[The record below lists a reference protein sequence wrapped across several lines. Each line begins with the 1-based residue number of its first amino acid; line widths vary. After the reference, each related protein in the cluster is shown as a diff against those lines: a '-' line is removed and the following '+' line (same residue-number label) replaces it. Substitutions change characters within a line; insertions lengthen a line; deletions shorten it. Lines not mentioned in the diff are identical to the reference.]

1 MIFLVKN
8 NGLCASI
15 ALFALLHNIRVC
27 DRATTTASKI
37 REIRKIMSEII
48 GFRQEGGEIIDLQ
61 SIALERGESLATL
74 REKLQ
79 KHSIDTSAYGE
90 AIHFDNSANALAIIR
105 HSCAHLLAQA
115 IKQLYPDAKFFVGPV
130 VEEGF
135 YYDFKTSSKIGE
147 EDLEKIQARMK
158 ELAKSGD
165 MIEKSVISRAQA
177 QERFKDDE
185 LKCAVMSN
193 IVGDSFGLYAQG
205 DFVDL
210 CRGPHLPS
218 TKLLH
223 SFTLTKLAGAY
234 LGGDESAEMLVRIYG
249 IAFADKESLKSYLH
263 QLEEAKK
270 RDHRKL
276 GQEMGLF
283 TFDEQLGAGLPIWL
297 PAGARLRRRIE
308 ELLTR
313 ALIMREYEPVRA
325 PEILKSE
332 VWKISGHYD
341 NYKENMYFTS
351 IDDVEYGIKP
361 MNCVGHIKVYQ
372 HSKRS
377 YRELPLRF
385 YEYGVVHRHEKSG
398 VLHGLLRVREFTQ
411 DDAHIFCMPSQIEA
425 EVHSILDFT
434 RKIMG
439 AFGFS
444 YEMELSTRP
453 EKSIGDDA
461 VWEITT
467 NALRSALESSQIPY
481 NVDEGGGAFYGP
493 KIDIKITDAIGRK
506 WQCGTIQ
513 VDMNLPERFGL
524 EYIDENNQPKQPV
537 MLHRAILGSF
547 ERFCAILCEHF
558 GGEFPFAIA
567 PTQVVI
573 IPISSE
579 QQDYA
584 RHIQL
589 ALRHIG
595 VYAEISDKNE
605 TLSKRVRTAEKQ
617 RVPMIAIIGAKEV
630 ESKMLAVRDRRAK
643 EQSNMTEGEFIAM
656 IESKKEEVSF

>member
-1 MIFLVKN
+1 M
-8 NGLCASI
+8 
-15 ALFALLHNIRVC
+15 C

-276 GQEMGLF
+276 GQEMRLF

-461 VWEITT
+461 VWEIAT

-513 VDMNLPERFGL
+513 VDMNLPNRFCL

-605 TLSKRVRTAEKQ
+605 TLSKRVCTAEKQ

>member
-1 MIFLVKN
+1 M
-8 NGLCASI
+8 
-15 ALFALLHNIRVC
+15 C

-90 AIHFDNSANALAIIR
+90 AIHFDNSAPALAIIR

-158 ELAKSGD
+158 ELAKFGD
-165 MIEKSVISRAQA
+165 MIEKSVISRTQA

-276 GQEMGLF
+276 GQELGLF

-461 VWEITT
+461 VWEIAT

-605 TLSKRVRTAEKQ
+605 TLSKRVRNAEKQ

>member
-1 MIFLVKN
+1 M
-8 NGLCASI
+8 
-15 ALFALLHNIRVC
+15 C

-185 LKCAVMSN
+185 LKCAVMGN

-461 VWEITT
+461 VWEIAT

-513 VDMNLPERFGL
+513 VDMNLPNRFCL

>member
-1 MIFLVKN
+1 M
-8 NGLCASI
+8 
-15 ALFALLHNIRVC
+15 C

-48 GFRQEGGEIIDLQ
+48 GFKQEGGEIIDLQ

-90 AIHFDNSANALAIIR
+90 AIHFDNSAPALAIIR

-234 LGGDESAEMLVRIYG
+234 LGGDENAEMLVRIYG

-461 VWEITT
+461 VWEIAT

-513 VDMNLPERFGL
+513 VDMNLPNRFCL